1 MAEFLRVRRSLAL
14 PFGSGLIA
22 LVAGCTTV
30 LPNEDAGADAASDVA
45 QEAAVRGAPSPS
57 TEVPSTEP
65 LGPACMDGDGDG
77 FGMNCPNGQDCDDA
91 DRNSTNECYRCAN
104 PATGCPCT
112 EEGAT
117 DACNVE
123 TDSNAIGPSGVCHSG
138 TRLCTGG
145 RWQRCLPNAFST
157 RIIVGPTGCGSAC
170 NPECRQTLVCP
181 TIAGDL
187 TGRGSGVVI
196 AGVPLPGFCPPGSG
210 GIRLPGGGTPPPVC
224 ASLCGG
230 SCCEPGETCYTYE
243 EVDTTPAAVCTAVG
257 AAPPPPI
264 RWSACGAT
272 CAAGQ
277 IHCGQAPNDSCCAA
291 GQVCVDAKCEDSP
304 NACTTNANCGRG
316 FYCHT
321 RSGRCL
327 RASTSRCN
335 CEADGALQGCVT
347 AVQTTG
353 GRVVNGIYRT
363 RQGLDARTLR
373 FAHYIGGLETNPT
386 GCPTGRSNYSNT
398 PPYDCTTC
406 TPTICDA
413 WRCFGSP
420 RDRATIATFADNLD
434 WLFTQHVRL
443 NPWGGGVSDGQP
455 APGQSLVDWG
465 YDPREGRKYDLGAP
479 ANRVVLFPVTDHTSD
494 SCLEPFEYTVW
505 LSDNPNATEIASPT
519 APDPNK
525 WNLAKLTEVFTQGWT
540 RNPNA
545 LGRPTDTNNLETTA
559 FGDAV
564 SDAMTTVWSLPCGF
578 SFRYAS
584 IVAGNLGNPNNA
596 CLFHSFDDELDAV
609 AGLTV
614 NGDPLAIYHELPFGS
629 SAGPD
634 GLNFSTRLRTAD
646 VYFLFD
652 TTGSMG
658 GELANLQSSM
668 TSGTYVAGCGGG
680 IVGAIKCIIPDAW
693 FGVGRHDDFPVS
705 PYGWAPSGDVV
716 YENRSD
722 INADPAVAQA
732 AINGIGLHNGNDWPE
747 SQTPA
752 LWSTITGRGLSGYYA
767 SRTNC
772 PAGRWGYPCFRPGT
786 IPIVMLFTDAPFHN
800 GFGGTQAYANN
811 ALFAGGSDSGTLG
824 TQRGPTF
831 AETVAEFN
839 ARGAKVIIV
848 ESSGGNAT
856 ALADFNAFAAG
867 TGSLVSGG
875 SNAVYSIAT
884 NGTGLGAAV
893 VNAVSDLA
901 NYSRMDVT
909 AVALDNP
916 ATAGVDERC
925 FVRAIAGAPVG
936 TVRLSNP
943 ALGESA
949 AYTAGRCVDP
959 PTAIGGVPVTA
970 RQCLPGT
977 QVNFRAEFTNNC
989 VMSTAVR
996 QTFTFEIVVL
1006 GNGSYELGRVPVT
1019 IVVPEQAYPP
1029 SGTFTYDIDALT
1041 VCGAGRQA
1049 AWRELQY
1056 VASTPNGSS
1065 IDMDVFTANTVAGLS
1080 TATAVRLGTT
1090 PPAASPLNIESA
1102 LTVAMQPTRAPYLR
1116 VRFTL
1121 NSNALRTATPTLSGY
1136 RVLFDCIDGT

>member
-1 MAEFLRVRRSLAL
+1 ML
-14 PFGSGLIA
+14 PA
-22 LVAGCTTV
+22 
-30 LPNEDAGADAASDVA
+30 EDAGDASDAATDA
-45 QEAAVRGAPSPS
+45 AHEAATPTRGAPSPS
-57 TEVPSTEP
+57 TEFP
-65 LGPACMDGDGDG
+65 LTGPLPAVCMDGDGDG
-77 FGMNCPNGQDCDDA
+77 FGMNCPSGQDCNDA
-91 DRNSTNECYRCAN
+91 DRNSTNECYRCASPN
-104 PATGCPCT
+104 TGCECT

-117 DACNVE
+117 DACNVA
-123 TDSNAIGPSGVCHSG
+123 TDSNAIASDGMCHAG

-145 RWQRCLPNAFST
+145 RWQRCMPNALST
-157 RIIVGPTGCGSAC
+157 RVFVGPVGCGSAC
-170 NPECRQTLVCP
+170 NPECRQTLICP
-181 TIAGDL
+181 TISGDL
-187 TGRGSGVVI
+187 TGRGTGVVI
-196 AGVPLPGFCPPGSG
+196 AGVPLPGFCPAGSG
-210 GIRLPGGGTPPPVC
+210 GIQLPGGGTPPPATC

-230 SCCEPGETCYTYE
+230 ACCRAGETCYTYE
-243 EVDTTPAAVCTAVG
+243 ETDPTPPAVCTGIGTAV
-257 AAPPPPI
+257 PPPI
-264 RWSACGAT
+264 RWSGCGET

-277 IHCGQAPNDSCCAA
+277 THCGQAPSDSCCNA
-291 GQVCVDAKCEDSP
+291 GQYCIDNKCEDSP
-304 NACTTNANCGRG
+304 GTCTSNANCSPGY
-316 FYCHT
+316 FCHT

-335 CEADGALQGCVT
+335 CEADGQLQGCVS

-353 GRVVNGIYRT
+353 GSITNGIYRT
-363 RQGLDARTLR
+363 RTGGDARTLR
-373 FAHYIGGLETNPT
+373 FARYLGGIESNPT
-386 GCPTGRSNYSNT
+386 GCPVGRSNYAAGGAF
-398 PPYDCTTC
+398 PCTYC

-413 WRCFGSP
+413 WACYGGP
-420 RDRATIATFADNLD
+420 RDTATIGTFANNLD
-434 WLFTQHVRL
+434 WLYTQHVRI

-455 APGQSLVDWG
+455 LPGQSLVDWG

-505 LSDNPNATEIASPT
+505 LSDNPNATDIASPT
-519 APDPNK
+519 SPDPNK

-545 LGRPTDTNNLETTA
+545 LGNPADTNNLETTA

-564 SDAMTTVWSLPCGF
+564 ADAMTTVWSLPCGL

-629 SAGPD
+629 TAGPD
-634 GLNFSTRLRTAD
+634 GLNFSTKLRTAD

-658 GELANLQSSM
+658 EELSNLQAAM
-668 TSGTYVAGCGGG
+668 TSGTYTAGCPGG
-680 IVGAIKCIIPDAW
+680 IIGSIKCIIPDAW

-716 YENRSD
+716 YENR
-722 INADPAVAQA
+722 ADLNENPAVAQA
-732 AINGIGLHNGNDWPE
+732 AINGIGLHYGNDWPE
-747 SQTPA
+747 AQTPA
-752 LWSTITGRGLSGYYA
+752 LWATVTGRGLNGYFGT
-767 SRTNC
+767 RTGC
-772 PAGRWGYPCFRPGT
+772 AAGRWGYPCFRPGT

-800 GFGGTQAYANN
+800 GVGGRYPYADNS
-811 ALFAGGSDSGTLG
+811 LFPGGSSTGTLG

-831 AETVAEFN
+831 AEAVAEFN

-848 ESSGGNAT
+848 DSSGGDAT
-856 ALADFNAFAAG
+856 ARGDFNAFASG

-875 SNAVYSIAT
+875 ANAVYGISS
-884 NGTGLGAAV
+884 NGTGLGTAV

-925 FVRAIAGAPVG
+925 FVKAIAGAPVG
-936 TVRLSNP
+936 TIRLSNP
-943 ALGESA
+943 GIGESA
-949 AYTAGRCVDP
+949 PYAAGRCTDP

-977 QVNFRAEFTNNC
+977 QVNFRAEFANNC
-989 VMSTAVR
+989 VPSTAMR
-996 QTFTFEIVVL
+996 QTFTFEILVQ
-1006 GNGSYELGRVPVT
+1006 GNGTYELGRVPVT
-1019 IVVPEQAYPP
+1019 IVVPEQAFPP

-1041 VCGAGRQA
+1041 ACGAGRQA
-1049 AWRELQY
+1049 AWRELQF
-1056 VASTPNGSS
+1056 VADTPTGTS
-1065 IDMDVFTANTVAGLS
+1065 IDIDTYTSNTTAGLA
-1080 TATAVRLGTT
+1080 TAPAVRLGTT
-1090 PPAASPLNIESA
+1090 PPATSPLDIESA
-1102 LTVAMQPTRAPYLR
+1102 LTIAAQPTRAPYLR
-1116 VRFTL
+1116 VKFTL
-1121 NSNALRTATPTLSGY
+1121 NSDALRSRTPVLRGY